1 MPSVA
6 VKLYSVFFKF
16 LLKHRLQNRI
26 QSPPDESSPFG
37 VTSRPDE
44 TVAAAKP
51 SFTDGVA
58 TKDIHID
65 PFTSLSIRIFLPD
78 SALYPPE
85 TDSKPHHHPPRP
97 KPRLPRTKPPGSDSD
112 PDSGSSSPPLE
123 SSSSPYH
130 ASRRNSS
137 GPPNIPSNPKEDPR
151 RNSFNVPA
159 NGTDG
164 LNLMSSSV
172 GGVYRGYSPSPER
185 RRKLPVMLQFHG
197 GGWVSG
203 SNDSVANDIFCRRI
217 AKLCDVIVVAVGYRL
232 APENR
237 YPAAFEDGLKVLNW
251 LGKQANLAECS
262 KSMGNA
268 RGSGASGG
276 SGGEFKK
283 SQILDSFGASM
294 VEPWLAAHAD
304 PSRCVLLGVS
314 CGANI
319 ADYVA
324 RKAVEAGRLVD
335 PVKVV
340 AQVLMYPFFIG
351 SVPTH
356 SEIKLANSYFYDKA
370 MCILAWKLFLA
381 EEEFNLDHPAANPL
395 IPGRGPP
402 LKLMPPTLTVV
413 AELDW
418 MRDRAIAYSEEL
430 RKVNVDAP
438 VLEYKDAVHEFA
450 TLDMLLKT
458 PQAQAC
464 AEDIA
469 IWVKK
474 YISLRGHEFS
484 Y

>member
-26 QSPPDESSPFG
+26 QSPPDESNPFG
-37 VTSRPDE
+37 VTSRPEE
-44 TVAAAKP
+44 TVAAANP

-65 PFTSLSIRIFLPD
+65 PFTSLTIRIFLPD
-78 SALYPPE
+78 SALNPPE
-85 TDSKPHHHPPRP
+85 PDSRSNNHNYPPRP
-97 KPRLPRTKPPGSDSD
+97 KFRSNHTKRAD
-112 PDSGSSSPPLE
+112 PDQGVGSNRSF
-123 SSSSPYH
+123 
-130 ASRRNSS
+130 RRNSY
-137 GPPNIPSNPKEDPR
+137 GPPNVTLSPSEEPR
-151 RNSFNVPA
+151 RNSYGSSN
-159 NGTDG
+159 DMEG
-164 LNLMSSSV
+164 LNLMSTSAAAAA
-172 GGVYRGYSPSPER
+172 GGGAYRGYSPSPDNC
-185 RRKLPVMLQFHG
+185 RKLPVMLQFHG

-203 SNDSVANDIFCRRI
+203 SNDSAANDLFCRRI
-217 AKLCDVIVVAVGYRL
+217 AKQCDVIVVAVGYRL

-268 RGSGASGG
+268 RGGG
-276 SGGEFKK
+276 GGGGGGGGLNEFKK
-283 SQILDSFGASM
+283 SHIVDTFGASM
-294 VEPWLAAHAD
+294 VEPWLAAHGD

-324 RKAVEAGRLVD
+324 RKAVEAGKLLD

-356 SEIKLANSYFYDKA
+356 SELKLANSYFYDKS
-370 MCILAWKLFLA
+370 MCIFAWKLFLP
-381 EEEFNLDHPAANPL
+381 EEEFSLDHPAANPL
-395 IPGRGPP
+395 ISDRGPP

-413 AELDW
+413 AEHDW

-438 VLEYKDAVHEFA
+438 VLDYKDAVHEFA

-474 YISLRGHEFS
+474 FISLRGHEFS

>member
-26 QSPPDESSPFG
+26 QSPLDESSNPYG
-37 VTSRPDE
+37 VTTRPE
-44 TVAAAKP
+44 ESVSASNP

-65 PFTSLSIRIFLPD
+65 PFTALSIRIFLPE
-78 SALYPPE
+78 SSLSPPE
-85 TDSKPHHHPPRP
+85 QPEPR
-97 KPRLPRTKPPGSDSD
+97 SFQQDD
-112 PDSGSSSPPLE
+112 PNSLN
-123 SSSSPYH
+123 H
-130 ASRRNSS
+130 RRNSY
-137 GPPNIPSNPKEDPR
+137 GTPNIGAPRNDPR
-151 RNSFNVPA
+151 RSSFE
-159 NGTDG
+159 G
-164 LNLMSSSV
+164 LNLRSDNN
-172 GGVYRGYSPSPER
+172 VYRGYSPLPQNCQ
-185 RRKLPVMLQFHG
+185 KLPIMLQFHG

-203 SNDSVANDIFCRRI
+203 SNDSVASDFFCRRI

-232 APENR
+232 APENK

-262 KSMGNA
+262 KSMGSGA
-268 RGSGASGG
+268 RGVGA
-276 SGGEFKK
+276 EFTKAEV
-283 SQILDSFGASM
+283 QRHIVDAFGASM
-294 VEPWLAAHAD
+294 VEPWLAAHGD

-324 RKAVEAGRLVD
+324 RRAVEAGRLLD

-351 SVPTH
+351 NVPTQ
-356 SEIKLANSYFYDKA
+356 SEIKLANSYIYDKA
-370 MCILAWKLFLA
+370 MCLLAWKLFLPQ
-381 EEEFNLDHPAANPL
+381 EEFSLDHPAANPL
-395 IPGRGPP
+395 IPDRSPP

-413 AELDW
+413 AEHDW
-418 MRDRAIAYSEEL
+418 MRDRAIAYSEAL

>member
-6 VKLYSVFFKF
+6 VKLYSVFYKF

-26 QSPPDESSPFG
+26 TTQSDENNPFG
-37 VTSRPDE
+37 VSSRPE
-44 TVAAAKP
+44 ESVAAANP
-51 SFTDGVA
+51 TFTDGVA

-65 PFTSLSIRIFLPD
+65 PFTSLTVRIFLPQSSLVASD
-78 SALYPPE
+78 Q
-85 TDSKPHHHPPRP
+85 SKF
-97 KPRLPRTKPPGSDSD
+97 KSKD
-112 PDSGSSSPPLE
+112 PSNNDLV
-123 SSSSPYH
+123 
-130 ASRRNSS
+130 RRNSYAT
-137 GPPNIPSNPKEDPR
+137 IETPKVVNLREEVR
-151 RNSFNVPA
+151 R
-159 NGTDG
+159 
-164 LNLMSSSV
+164 SSYGGGIGEAEV
-172 GGVYRGYSPSPER
+172 HLKQENGVYRGYSPLIDTHHQIN
-185 RRKLPVMLQFHG
+185 RKLPVMLQFHG
-197 GGWVSG
+197 GGFVSG
-203 SNDSVANDIFCRRI
+203 SNDSVANDMFCRRI
-217 AKLCDVIVVAVGYRL
+217 AKLCDVIVIAVGYRL

-237 YPAAFEDGLKVLNW
+237 YPAAFEDGDKVLHW

-262 KSMGNA
+262 KSLGNP
-268 RGSGASGG
+268 RGGDADLRKSDHRHIANTLG
-276 SGGEFKK
+276 S
-283 SQILDSFGASM
+283 SI

-304 PSRCVLLGVS
+304 PTRCVLLGVS

-319 ADYVA
+319 ADYVS
-324 RKAVEAGRLVD
+324 RKAVESGKLLD

-356 SEIKLANSYFYDKA
+356 SEIKLANSYFFDKA
-370 MCILAWKLFLA
+370 MCILAWKLFLP
-381 EEEFNLDHPAANPL
+381 EEDFNLDHPAANPL
-395 IPGRGPP
+395 VSGRQPP
-402 LKLMPPTLTVV
+402 LKYMPPTLTVV
-413 AELDW
+413 AEHDW

-474 YISLRGHEFS
+474 YISIRGHEFS

>member
-1 MPSVA
+1 M
-6 VKLYSVFFKF
+6 
-16 LLKHRLQNRI
+16 
-26 QSPPDESSPFG
+26 
-37 VTSRPDE
+37 
-44 TVAAAKP
+44 
-51 SFTDGVA
+51 
-58 TKDIHID
+58 
-65 PFTSLSIRIFLPD
+65 
-78 SALYPPE
+78 
-85 TDSKPHHHPPRP
+85 
-97 KPRLPRTKPPGSDSD
+97 
-112 PDSGSSSPPLE
+112 
-123 SSSSPYH
+123 
-130 ASRRNSS
+130 
-137 GPPNIPSNPKEDPR
+137 
-151 RNSFNVPA
+151 
-159 NGTDG
+159 
-164 LNLMSSSV
+164 
-172 GGVYRGYSPSPER
+172 
-185 RRKLPVMLQFHG
+185 
-197 GGWVSG
+197 SG
-203 SNDSVANDIFCRRI
+203 SNDSVANDFFCRRI

-251 LGKQANLAECS
+251 LGKQANLAECN
-262 KSMGNA
+262 KSMGSA
-268 RGSGASGG
+268 RGGG
-276 SGGEFKK
+276 PELKK
-283 SQILDSFGASM
+283 SDVTRHIADTFGASM
-294 VEPWLAAHAD
+294 VEPWLAAHGD

-324 RKAVEAGRLVD
+324 RKAVELGKRLD

-370 MCILAWKLFLA
+370 MCMLAWKLFLP
-381 EEEFNLDHPAANPL
+381 EEEFSLDHPAANPL
-395 IPGRGPP
+395 IPDREPP

-413 AELDW
+413 AEHDW
-418 MRDRAIAYSEEL
+418 MRDRAIAYSAEL
-430 RKVNVDAP
+430 RKVNVDSP

-474 YISLRGHEFS
+474 YISFRGHEFS